1 MSDSQDSSET
11 TASTGSHEGSGSGGS
26 VDTADATESKSLI
39 EKAMDRAQE
48 QLNSD
53 GDTDGKRQSGDS
65 LSSKKQAADSSVSDS
80 TSTHDLDTSGSGE
93 DDGTSDLA
101 SNTSDDSTL
110 ESVTPPDSW
119 PKDRQAEFSKLPD
132 EGKQLLMSI
141 HKDMERGLKQ
151 SFDKLANERKNLT
164 DRFGLQEDQLRDLAG
179 RVRTFQDN
187 PVAIISQLAEEAG
200 IDVFFKE
207 ENPTPPEFDNQADL
221 VKWLQEQ
228 GRKEARQVA
237 ADEAKKLRQQQEQE
251 AIKARSQQEFEQAQ
265 KDHHDLAEHQEAIAQ
280 YISQFNLPIEH
291 AYRLATYEGL
301 AKLAQDGQ
309 RNRAELDK
317 VREELEKLQKLSTR
331 PPGLTDGQTKS
342 VNANGLDMYEK
353 AFKSAQDIIR
363 RQE

>member
-26 VDTADATESKSLI
+26 VDTADASESKSLI

-48 QLNSD
+48 QLSSD

-65 LSSKKQAADSSVSDS
+65 KSSTEQAAGPTGSDS
-80 TSTHDLDTSGSGE
+80 TLTDDSDTSGSGE
-93 DDGTSDLA
+93 DDGTSGPTGA
-101 SNTSDDSTL
+101 STPTEQSL
-110 ESVTPPDSW
+110 IPPDSW
-119 PKDRQAEFSKLPD
+119 PKDRQAEFSKLSD
-132 EGKQLLMSI
+132 EGKHLLMSI

-265 KDHHDLAEHQEAIAQ
+265 QDHHDLAEHQEAIAR
-280 YISQFNLPIEH
+280 YISQFNLPIEQ

-309 RNRAELDK
+309 RNQAELDK

-331 PPGLTDGQTKS
+331 PPGLTDGQTKPAH
-342 VNANGLDMYEK
+342 ANGLDMYEK
-353 AFKSAQDIIR
+353 AFKSAQEIVR
-363 RQE
+363 RRE